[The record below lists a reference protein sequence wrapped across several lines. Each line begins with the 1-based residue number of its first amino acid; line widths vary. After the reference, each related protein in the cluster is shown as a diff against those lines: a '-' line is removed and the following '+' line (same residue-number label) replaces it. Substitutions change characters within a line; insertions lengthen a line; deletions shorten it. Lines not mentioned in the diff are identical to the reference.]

1 MKKKTSYRRPKYED
15 VWHRDIDHS
24 SYKPG
29 KKMRTLNKVGINIS
43 GNVKGPNHWI
53 MKASV

>member
-1 MKKKTSYRRPKYED
+1 MKKTSYRRPKYED